1 MNCYSEEI
9 FLLSLLLGQK
19 PSEWKFWYRF
29 WSYKNSTKFL
39 TIRYFGKGS
48 VEMLIIWMRQVLFG
62 CNWHTIS
69 IRGQVWVFSGVRG
82 SFNLFFDWMVT
93 VDSIP
98 LGSTLFKYLAI
109 FLSKE
114 VSFKVNNFLSNKSR
128 EVLSNDSRLSNKST
142 FETDRTEF
150 NEFNEQWRK
159 NCSEDRT
166 IKSKVNLF
174 WLTLGAR

>member
-1 MNCYSEEI
+1 MLFRRNFSS
-9 FLLSLLLGQK
+9 FTSSRQK

-98 LGSTLFKYLAI
+98 LGSTLFKYHL
-109 FLSKE
+109 LSFFQKKL
-114 VSFKVNNFLSNKSR
+114 VS
-128 EVLSNDSRLSNKST
+128 KST
-142 FETDRTEF
+142 ISWVTNQEKFF
-150 NEFNEQWRK
+150 QWFK
-159 NCSEDRT
+159 I
-166 IKSKVNLF
+166 IKQKYLWNRPD
-174 WLTLGAR
+174 GIQRI

>member
-1 MNCYSEEI
+1 MLFRRNFSS
-9 FLLSLLLGQK
+9 FTSSRQK

-39 TIRYFGKGS
+39 KSRYFGKGS

-128 EVLSNDSRLSNKST
+128 EVLPMIQDYPTKVPLKPTGRNST
-142 FETDRTEF
+142 NLMN
-150 NEFNEQWRK
+150 NEERIA
-159 NCSEDRT
+159 SEDRT